1 MADCKVNGFIN
12 ADTDVSIH
20 GDYSVTNWKV
30 EENILSFTITN
41 LTGTA
46 KRPQLLLA
54 EYAGS
59 ELTNIRT
66 LPIPLAENDGSQNV
80 TQVVPRNTKVF
91 LWDGLN
97 PIIDIPVVY
106 QYV

>member
-1 MADCKVNGFIN
+1 MCIRD
-12 ADTDVSIH
+12 S

-106 QYV
+106 